1 MEELKKCQTQRQY
14 HEKCDDIEKVMKGL
28 RDKDREQEKT
38 EFERIKSESKKRLDQ
53 SASKVRSEV
62 DSIDTASR
70 LDFELIR
77 PALLYITQEGGN
89 DELLTPLKKN
99 IIDLWEKII
108 KVFGDQ
114 QQSPPFYIKIANEQ
128 IKDFVT
134 KANEFESYLKI
145 PCQRIREIFVDF
157 VEKSLEKTASQLEY
171 GLDAQGS
178 PIKSFV
184 RLEENLIG
192 KYLE

>member
-1 MEELKKCQTQRQY
+1 M
-14 HEKCDDIEKVMKGL
+14 
-28 RDKDREQEKT
+28 
-38 EFERIKSESKKRLDQ
+38 
-53 SASKVRSEV
+53 